1 MSARSAVRCPAR
13 ARPQSSDDGNAIVEF
28 LAAALLLLVPVVYL
42 ALVLGRIQAATFAA
56 EGAAREAGRTAA
68 TASRLEDAVG
78 RATASVDIAL
88 DDQGFGDVDPAS
100 ALTLTCSTE
109 PCLQP
114 GSDIETIV
122 AFDVD
127 LPFVP
132 EFVRG
137 VVPLRVPVVARH
149 VAPVDAFAGRP

>member
-1 MSARSAVRCPAR
+1 MSSHRLATCPRSF
-13 ARPQSSDDGNAIVEF
+13 DDGNAIVEF

-42 ALVLGRIQAATFAA
+42 ALVVGRIQAASFAA

-68 TASRLEDAVG
+68 TASVLEEATR
-78 RATASVDIAL
+78 RATMSVELAL
-88 DDQGFGDVDPAS
+88 DDQGFDEVDPTR
-100 ALTLTCSTE
+100 ALTLTCSTA

-114 GSDIETIV
+114 GSDVMTVV

-132 EFVRG
+132 EFVRN
-137 VVPLRVPVVARH
+137 VVPLHVPVVARH
-149 VAPVDAFAGRP
+149 VAPVDSFAGRP

>member
-1 MSARSAVRCPAR
+1 MTTRGASS
-13 ARPQSSDDGNAIVEF
+13 RPRPSDEGNAIVEF

-42 ALVLGRIQAATFAA
+42 TLVMGRIQAATFAA

-68 TASRLEDAVG
+68 TATSLEDAI
-78 RATASVDIAL
+78 RAATTSVDLAL
-88 DDQGFGDVDPAS
+88 DDQGFDDVDPTR

-109 PCLQP
+109 PCLEP
-114 GSDIETIV
+114 GSDVMAVV

-137 VVPLRVPVVARH
+137 VVPLTVPVVARH
-149 VAPVDAFAGRP
+149 VAPVDSFAGRA

>member
-1 MSARSAVRCPAR
+1 VTGRR
-13 ARPQSSDDGNAIVEF
+13 AATRGLPSTDDGNAIVEF
-28 LAAALLLLVPVVYL
+28 LAAALLLLIPVVYL
-42 ALVLGRIQAATFAA
+42 SLVMGRIQAATFAA

-68 TASRLEDAVG
+68 TADGPEDATA
-78 RATASVDIAL
+78 RAVTSVAIAL
-88 DDQGFGDVDPAS
+88 DDQGFDDVDPVR
-100 ALTLTCSTE
+100 ALTLTCSTD

-114 GSDIETIV
+114 GSGVVTVV

-132 EFVRG
+132 EFVRS
-137 VVPLRVPVVARH
+137 VVPLHVPVSARH

>member
-1 MSARSAVRCPAR
+1 MTTRGATRCAR
-13 ARPQSSDDGNAIVEF
+13 SSDDGNAIVEF
-28 LAAALLLLVPVVYL
+28 LAAAVLLLVPVVYL

-68 TASRLEDAVG
+68 TASGPDDAAR
-78 RATASVDIAL
+78 RATTSVGLAL
-88 DDQGFGDVDPAS
+88 GDQGFDDVDPAG
-100 ALTLTCSTE
+100 ALTLTCSTV

-114 GSDIETIV
+114 GSDIVTV
-122 AFDVD
+122 VTFDVD

-137 VVPLRVPVVARH
+137 VVPLHVPVAARH
-149 VAPVDAFAGRP
+149 IAPVDSFAERP

>member
-1 MSARSAVRCPAR
+1 MSSRPVVRCPAR
-13 ARPQSSDDGNAIVEF
+13 TRSATSDDGNAIVEF
-28 LAAALLLLVPVVYL
+28 LAAAVLLLVPVVYL
-42 ALVLGRIQAATFAA
+42 ALLLGRIQAATFAA

-68 TASRLEDAVG
+68 TASRIQDAVE
-78 RATASVDIAL
+78 RATVSVDIAL
-88 DDQGFGDVDPAS
+88 DDQGFDDVDPAS
-100 ALTLTCSTE
+100 ALTLLCSTE

-114 GSDIETIV
+114 GSDIETVV

-132 EFVRG
+132 EFVEG

-149 VAPVDAFAGRP
+149 VAPVDSFAERP

>member
-1 MSARSAVRCPAR
+1 
-13 ARPQSSDDGNAIVEF
+13 
-28 LAAALLLLVPVVYL
+28 
-42 ALVLGRIQAATFAA
+42 RIQAATFAA

-68 TASRLEDAVG
+68 TASVLEDATR
-78 RATASVDIAL
+78 RATMSVELAL
-88 DDQGFGDVDPAS
+88 DEQGFDEVDPAR

-114 GSDIETIV
+114 GSDIVTVV

-132 EFVRG
+132 EFIRS
-137 VVPLRVPVVARH
+137 VVPLHVPVVARH
-149 VAPVDAFAGRP
+149 VASVDSFAGRP